1 MVFSPGCR
9 EAPRGEGGSYLGARE
24 WPVPLV
30 EARASHPKL
39 PPTLAM
45 LGLRPS
51 GGCEAMTALS
61 GHIFDLGVLSVGPGA
76 WGSISGFPSLSV
88 LGLAPPP
95 HEFCLC
101 PSHLMVTSRGC
112 LHQNSHRSRL
122 MSPE

>member
-61 GHIFDLGVLSVGPGA
+61 GHIFDLGGPLIRP
-76 WGSISGFPSLSV
+76 WGLGKYIWFPITQCFGISSPS
-88 LGLAPPP
+88 P
-95 HEFCLC
+95 
-101 PSHLMVTSRGC
+101 
-112 LHQNSHRSRL
+112 
-122 MSPE
+122 